1 MPAVGTLLQNH
12 QTKGFYHHRR
22 SSLCAFVSL
31 SLSPSVCGCE
41 RLVLLLS
48 FQKSTR
54 VCSVRERVYASLMPS
69 VDLTPVL
76 RPIRI
81 TCYFFLH
88 SIFLH
93 HFNRCVFFNG
103 IFFVRFVCNTF
114 YSCFFSIFLS
124 LSLTGC
130 SVFVPPCLHY
140 AIFPFRKSY
149 SGVMVRCR
157 RCKCLVLYL
166 QPARTHVFIYSFTT
180 RTHTLRLV
188 GGCQTQSKDKQ
199 NEYYVI

>member
-1 MPAVGTLLQNH
+1 MCLRQRMRARER
-12 QTKGFYHHRR
+12 QTDIISIQCIMCKHCLYHIEIALYACRWYTASKPSNKR
-22 SSLCAFVSL
+22 FLSSSPLFPVCLCLSL

-124 LSLTGC
+124 LSHWMLCLCAT
-130 SVFVPPCLHY
+130 VFTLCNFSFSKV
-140 AIFPFRKSY
+140 IFWCDGAVS
-149 SGVMVRCR
+149 S
-157 RCKCLVLYL
+157 L
-166 QPARTHVFIYSFTT
+166 
-180 RTHTLRLV
+180 
-188 GGCQTQSKDKQ
+188 
-199 NEYYVI
+199 